1 MSSDPDVPALQRF
14 GRDLRRIREDR
25 DVTTATVH
33 THTQVPESQIQSFEA
48 GTLYEES
55 TMNPVYLR
63 AFVRTYAEAV
73 GLPPDAALDH
83 LEAAFAGDYQNQL
96 AAQYLDVPPSAP
108 EPDPST
114 EQPDPTSREE
124 EQDDAPRGTPSGEEA
139 DSGEGVQSAAP
150 ERESGDTE
158 GESKIPDPS
167 PDDEGGSTASTTK
180 SDATVEQSEGPEAG
194 APNQSSYSS
203 REDPPSKNGRTLWS
217 ENRGAFLVAIA
228 GLFLM
233 AGVGA
238 LIYISLGETDSGPKS
253 PSESSARAVAPAD
266 QSSPDSLAA
275 ADTAGLDE
283 RPQQASPGDIA
294 LGDTLHATVHATADV
309 RELRV
314 QQDDDLRRPYW
325 IQDGEA
331 VVFPFV
337 RRITLQN
344 QLDSLRLLVERY
356 PYPVSRTDDRGR
368 IVITRDTAR
377 RFLDT
382 LRAGPSTVPSSPD
395 TIRGTVPASEADSL

>member
-33 THTQVPESQIQSFEA
+33 THTQAPESQIQSFEA

-63 AFVRTYAEAV
+63 AFVRAYAEAV
-73 GLPPDAALDH
+73 DLPPHAVLDQ
-83 LEAAFAGDYQNQL
+83 LEAALSGNYQNQL
-96 AAQYLDVPPSAP
+96 AVQYLDVPSSASEP
-108 EPDPST
+108 ESST
-114 EQPDPTSREE
+114 GQPDAASRED
-124 EQDDAPRGTPSGEEA
+124 EQETTPRGSSTDEGT
-139 DSGEGVQSAAP
+139 DSGGAQSTGR
-150 ERESGDTE
+150 EHESGKTE
-158 GESKIPDPS
+158 GESERPDPD
-167 PDDEGGSTASTTK
+167 PEDETVSTASTTE
-180 SDATVEQSEGPEAG
+180 SGG
-194 APNQSSYSS
+194 
-203 REDPPSKNGRTLWS
+203 TLWS
-217 ENRGAFLVAIA
+217 ENRGASLVAIA
-228 GLFLM
+228 GLFLI
-233 AGVGA
+233 AVVGA
-238 LIYISLGETDSGPKS
+238 LIYASLGETDSAPNS
-253 PSESSARAVAPAD
+253 PSESSARTVASAD
-266 QSSPDSLAA
+266 QSSPDTLAA
-275 ADTAGLDE
+275 ADTAEIDE

-294 LGDTLHATVHATADV
+294 LGDTLHVTVHATGDI

-325 IQDGEA
+325 IREGEA
-331 VVFPFV
+331 AVFPFA

-356 PYPVSRTDDRGR
+356 PYPVSRTDDEGR
-368 IVITRDTAR
+368 IVITRDKVQ

-395 TIRGTVPASEADSL
+395 TIRGTVAASEADSL

>member
-55 TMNPVYLR
+55 TMTPVYLR
-63 AFVRTYAEAV
+63 AFVRAYAEAV
-73 GLPPDAALDH
+73 DLPPHAVLDQLESALS
-83 LEAAFAGDYQNQL
+83 GNYQNQL
-96 AAQYLDVPPSAP
+96 AVQYLDVPPSAS
-108 EPDPST
+108 EPDSST
-114 EQPDPTSREE
+114 EQPDAASRED
-124 EQDDAPRGTPSGEEA
+124 EQEIAPRGSPTGEEA
-139 DSGEGVQSAAP
+139 DSGEAAQSAVP
-150 ERESGDTE
+150 ERESGEME
-158 GESKIPDPS
+158 GESDAPDL
-167 PDDEGGSTASTTK
+167 DLEDEKGSTAPTPGG
-180 SDATVEQSEGPEAG
+180 DAIVEQSEAPEAG
-194 APNQSSYSS
+194 APSQSSSGS
-203 REDPPSKNGRTLWS
+203 RERPSAKSGGTLWS

-238 LIYISLGETDSGPKS
+238 LMITSSGETDPAPNS
-253 PSESSARAVAPAD
+253 PSESSARAVASAD
-266 QSSPDSLAA
+266 QSSPDTLAA
-275 ADTAGLDE
+275 ADAAELTE
-283 RPQQASPGDIA
+283 RPPQAPPDDIV
-294 LGDTLHATVHATADV
+294 LGDTLHVTVHATGDV

-325 IQDGEA
+325 IREGEA
-331 VVFPFV
+331 AVFPFA

-356 PYPVSRTDDRGR
+356 PFPESRTDDEGR
-368 IVITRDTAR
+368 IVITRDKAQ

-395 TIRGTVPASEADSL
+395 TIRGAVPASEADSL